1 MLLFLA
7 IVADAFFSDSQAYCK
22 SKYDPTQN
30 QLFLASNLY
39 GFVFI
44 FLFAIVSGELYPSI
58 AFCVS
63 HPTAIKDI
71 VSIALLQIISQVSIY
86 YVINNFKQHIYPLIS
101 TVRKI
106 LTILLS
112 IFAFDH
118 KVKSMQWVGI
128 LIVFCAMGYELV
140 D

>member
-1 MLLFLA
+1 MA

-22 SKYDPTQN
+22 SSYKPTQN

-39 GFVFI
+39 GFVCI
-44 FLFAIVSGELYPSI
+44 FLFALVSGELYPSI
-58 AFCVS
+58 AFCVA
-63 HPTAIKDI
+63 HPSAIKDI
-71 VSIALLQIISQVSIY
+71 LMIATTQVVSQVSIY

-106 LTILLS
+106 MTILLS
-112 IFAFDH
+112 IFIFDH
-118 KVKSMQWVGI
+118 TVKPMQWVGI
-128 LIVFCAMGYELV
+128 VIVFCAMGYELL